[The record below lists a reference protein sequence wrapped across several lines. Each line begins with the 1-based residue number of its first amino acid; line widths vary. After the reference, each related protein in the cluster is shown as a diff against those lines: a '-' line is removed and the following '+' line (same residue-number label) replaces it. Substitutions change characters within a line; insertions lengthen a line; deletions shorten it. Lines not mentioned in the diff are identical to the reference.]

1 MSNRKE
7 ALMDLLTKF
16 ETVEVK
22 ADTRISEADRIF
34 CVAHQAAYDSA
45 RITLPELEF
54 FWNDM
59 LSQQREL
66 LAPTG
71 ASSETYLV
79 TYDALKLSDY
89 AIQQQIHSLHPQFIS
104 QIVSY
109 FSKTYRFSIDTNG
122 ITHNLIP
129 QKPAD
134 RWTDNYKELV
144 EKYMKDMD
152 ELSLSYTD
160 ILEQIF
166 LQTGGRT
173 FSEQALH
180 ELKEKCHQ
188 AAWITGSGKPLF
200 EQKKSTL
207 QLIGYACSF
216 RDRYSGDVWEL
227 ADRTKDILRGIAHF
241 ETGMFGTA
249 PCSLSRLLGRYD
261 LPDSQHEFP
270 DCEKLQSL
278 RMFKNGRVDIRF
290 ASEAL
295 AAQFIEDY
303 LKTIC

>member
-1 MSNRKE
+1 MN
-7 ALMDLLTKF
+7 LLTKF
-16 ETVEVK
+16 ETLEIK
-22 ADTRISEADRIF
+22 ADTRISETDRNF
-34 CVAHQAAYDSA
+34 CAAHQAAYESA
-45 RITLPELEF
+45 RTSLAELGF
-54 FWNDM
+54 IWNDM
-59 LSQQREL
+59 LNQQSEL
-66 LAPTG
+66 LTPTG

-109 FSKTYRFSIDTNG
+109 FSKTYHFSINTNE
-122 ITHNLIP
+122 ITYNLIP

-134 RWTDNYKELV
+134 RWKDNYKELI

-160 ILEQIF
+160 VLEQIF
-166 LQTGGRT
+166 LQTGGRA
-173 FSEQALH
+173 FFEQALH

-188 AAWITGSGKPLF
+188 AAWITSNGKPRF
-200 EQKKSTL
+200 EQKKSTI
-207 QLIGYACSF
+207 QFTGYACSF
-216 RDRYSGDVWEL
+216 RDWYGGGVWEL
-227 ADRTKDILRGIAHF
+227 SSGTKDILRGIAHF
-241 ETGMFGTA
+241 ETGMFGTV
-249 PCSLSRLLGRYD
+249 PCSLSRILGRYD
-261 LPDSQHEFP
+261 SSDSQHEFP

-278 RMFKNGRVDIRF
+278 RMFKNGRVDIKF
-290 ASEAL
+290 TSEAH

>member
-1 MSNRKE
+1 
-7 ALMDLLTKF
+7 MDLLTKF

-34 CVAHQAAYDSA
+34 CMAHQAAYDSA
-45 RITLPELEF
+45 RITLPELGF
-54 FWNDM
+54 FWDDM

-66 LAPTG
+66 LTPTG

-109 FSKTYRFSIDTNG
+109 FCKTYRFSINTND

-134 RWTDNYKELV
+134 KWTDNYKELV

-173 FSEQALH
+173 FSEQALQ
-180 ELKEKCHQ
+180 KCHQ
-188 AAWITGSGKPLF
+188 AAWITGSGKPRF
-200 EQKKSTL
+200 EQKKSTI
-207 QLIGYACSF
+207 QFTGYACSF

-227 ADRTKDILRGIAHF
+227 SDRTKDILRGIAHF
-241 ETGMFGTA
+241 ETGMFGTI
-249 PCSLSRLLGRYD
+249 PHCLSQTLRNYD
-261 LPDSQHEFP
+261 FSDNQLEFP

-290 ASEAL
+290 ASEAH
-295 AAQFIEDY
+295 ASRFIEDY

>member
-1 MSNRKE
+1 
-7 ALMDLLTKF
+7 MDLLTKF
-16 ETVEVK
+16 ETVEIK

-45 RITLPELEF
+45 RISLPELGF
-54 FWNDM
+54 FWSDM
-59 LSQQREL
+59 LNQQREL
-66 LAPTG
+66 LTPTG

-104 QIVSY
+104 QLVSY
-109 FSKTYRFSIDTNG
+109 FSKTYHFSIDTND
-122 ITHNLIP
+122 ITHNLVP
-129 QKPAD
+129 QKPTD
-134 RWTDNYKELV
+134 RWVDNYKELI

-160 ILEQIF
+160 VLEQIF
-166 LQTGGRT
+166 LQTGGRA
-173 FSEQALH
+173 FFEQALH

-188 AAWITGSGKPLF
+188 AAWITNNGSPRF

-207 QLIGYACSF
+207 QLTGYACSF
-216 RDRYSGDVWEL
+216 RDWHGGGAWEL
-227 ADRTKDILRGIAHF
+227 ASRTKDILWGIAHF
-241 ETGMFGTA
+241 ETGAFGSA
-249 PCSLSRLLGRYD
+249 PCSLSGILGRYD
-261 LPDSQHEFP
+261 SPDSQHEFP

-290 ASEAL
+290 TSEAH
-295 AAQFIEDY
+295 AVQFIEDY